1 MMDEARIFYE
11 EKITSHT
18 KKSDLLNKKSNIIG
32 WSKLTILILIIAM
45 DYFFYKKNNY
55 SDIFITSIIGLLVFL
70 ILVFYHNR
78 ILILK
83 EKEDILIEINK
94 KGIKRL
100 EGKYRE
106 FEDEG
111 KEFIDDSHPFTN
123 DLDVFGN
130 GSIFQYINTT
140 VTHGGRIL
148 LCNLLKLQVA
158 FSKEEI
164 KLRQEAIHE
173 LGEKVEYR
181 QNLFV
186 EGKLNEVEN
195 IGMQSFIEWNKDKN
209 KYGLLRILIACVFIF
224 ITIVSICLVITNILP
239 ESFLLLNLIANYIAV
254 KILSSVIKDEIELF
268 ESIKKVIKGYEGIFN
283 ITESQEFNCLY
294 LKSLSS
300 KLKNENISCKLEI
313 KKLSNILD
321 WIGNSKYNAY
331 YFLMNIFV
339 FSDVFLMRNLYNWR
353 ERNGKH
359 IEQWINVVSE
369 IDALSSISNL
379 AFENSDWVYPNIS
392 DKDIIEGENIGHPL
406 IGEGAVKNNFKL
418 NGEKRVAVITG
429 SNMSGKST
437 FLRTLGVNLLL
448 SYIGAPVCAKKFSC
462 GIMNIYTCMR
472 TKDNLQENI
481 SSFYAEILRI
491 KLLIKACKRG
501 EKVFFLLDE
510 IFKGTNS
517 QDRHIGAKVLIKQ
530 LIEYGG
536 VGLVSTHDLELC
548 DLEYENN
555 KIINYNFREYYKNNK
570 IKFDYLLRKGKSETQ
585 NAIHLMRLAG
595 IEIREE

>member
-1 MMDEARIFYE
+1 MRDKARIFYE

-18 KKSDLLNKKSNIIG
+18 SKRNLLNKKSSIVG
-32 WSKLTILILIIAM
+32 WSKLVILILTIIT
-45 DYFFYKKNNY
+45 DCIFYKKNNY
-55 SDIFITSIIGLLVFL
+55 SDIIIASIIGSLVFL
-70 ILVFYHNR
+70 ILVIYHNS
-78 ILILK
+78 ILISQR
-83 EKEDILIEINK
+83 KEDILIEVNR

-100 EGKYRE
+100 EGKYTE
-106 FEDEG
+106 FEDDGE
-111 KEFIDDSHPFTN
+111 EFIDDSHPFTN
-123 DLDVFGN
+123 DLDAFGN
-130 GSIFQYINTT
+130 ASIFQYINTT

-148 LCNLLKLQVA
+148 LCNLLKLKVT

-173 LGEKVEYR
+173 LGEKTEYR

-186 EGKLNEVEN
+186 EAKLNGTEN
-195 IGMQSFIEWNKDKN
+195 IDMKSFVEWNKNNN
-209 KYGLLRILIACVFIF
+209 KYSSSRIIIACVFIF
-224 ITIVSICLVITNILP
+224 ITIVSIYLIITNILP
-239 ESFLLLNLIANYIAV
+239 ESFLLLDLTANYIVV
-254 KILSSVIKDEIELF
+254 KILSSGIKDEIKLF
-268 ESIKKVIKGYEGIFN
+268 ESIKNVINGYEKIFI
-283 ITESQEFNCLY
+283 ITESEEFNCLY
-294 LKSLSS
+294 LKELSS
-300 KLKNENISCKLEI
+300 KLKNENTSCKIEI
-313 KKLSNILD
+313 KKLANILD

-331 YFLMNIFV
+331 YFLMNVIV
-339 FSDVFLMRNLYNWR
+339 FSDVFLMRSLYKWR
-353 ERNGKH
+353 EKNGKQ
-359 IEQWINVVSE
+359 IEEWINVVSE

-406 IGEGAVKNNFKL
+406 IGESAVKNNFKL

-491 KLLIKACKRG
+491 KLLIEACKRG

-530 LIEYGG
+530 LIKYGG

-555 KIINYNFREYYKNNK
+555 KIINYNFREYYENNK

-595 IEIREE
+595 IEIGEE